1 MKKYIIIASHPRSG
15 THFLIDSLILNL
27 NNLSFPEI
35 RPSYSTIENLI
46 LPHDQEIFMQWKKWL
61 SECEKNNLV
70 PLIKTHC
77 LPDDILTFIKICK
90 SKEAKLLKKIFDNS
104 TFIYIKRNPLN
115 TLKSF
120 FEFAKGGTIVTL
132 NSAQKRFENLNFMD
146 FLFLENL
153 HKMPHRNF
161 SNFDENLIKFLSY
174 HHLSWTKHI
183 NERGSGIIINYEDM
197 RDQYE
202 NTINKILIKL
212 NYPKQGSEL
221 VRPYT
226 QNLTKILKLI
236 LRAAKK
242 LKLTWILNKFKFF
255 KIVNKSSSVPPNKIL
270 KFNESIEEKIT
281 IDRIYKKIV
290 KNDLQKINTNQKI

>member
-1 MKKYIIIASHPRSG
+1 MKQYIIVASHPRSG

-27 NNLSFPEI
+27 NNVSFPVI
-35 RPSYSTIENLI
+35 RPSYSAIENLI
-46 LPHDQEIFMQWKKWL
+46 LPHDQEIFMQWEKWL

-77 LPDDILTFIKICK
+77 LPDDILTFIKISK

-104 TFIYIKRNPLN
+104 TFIYIKRDPLN

-120 FEFAKGGTIVTL
+120 FVFAKGGTVVTL
-132 NSAQKRFENLNFMD
+132 NSAQNRFKNLNFID

-183 NERGSGIIINYEDM
+183 NERGSGIIINYEDL
-197 RDQYE
+197 RDKYE
-202 NTINKILIKL
+202 NTINKIFTKL
-212 NYPKQGSEL
+212 NFSKQRSEL
-221 VRPYT
+221 LRPLP
-226 QNLTKILKLI
+226 QNQAKILKLI
-236 LRAAKK
+236 LRVAKK
-242 LKLTWILNKFKFF
+242 LKLFWILNKLKFF
-255 KIVNKSSSVPPNKIL
+255 KKVNKSSSVAPNINL
-270 KFNESIEEKIT
+270 KFNVSIEEKIT
-281 IDRIYKKIV
+281 IESIYKNNLK
-290 KNDLQKINTNQKI
+290 K